1 MNIYQKLA
9 AIQQALK
16 APKAQFNS
24 FGKYYYRSC
33 EDIVEAVKPLCNEH
47 KALLQLTDDVREVG
61 DKVYVM
67 ATARL
72 IDLEQDGSIES
83 YGFAREA
90 DTKAGMDA
98 AQITGSCS
106 SYARK
111 YALNGL
117 FCIDDGKDA
126 DSLPPVDDGK
136 DADKKN
142 DKKAEKVTAKQV
154 ADLQTLAKQKG
165 VSIESIV
172 NGYKLKTLQDISPMQ
187 WAQAMNGL
195 KKRADVS

>member
-47 KALLQLTDDVREVG
+47 KAMLQLTDDVREVG
-61 DKVYVM
+61 GKVYVM

-117 FCIDDGKDA
+117 FCIDDTKDA
-126 DSLPPVDDGK
+126 DALPPQGEQVKETTNG
-136 DADKKN
+136 
-142 DKKAEKVTAKQV
+142 KVTAKQV
-154 ADLQTLAKQKG
+154 ADLQALAKKKG
-165 VSIESIV
+165 VTIESIV
-172 NGYKLKTLQDISPMQ
+172 TGYKLKTLQDISPQQ
-187 WAQAMNGL
+187 WAQAMNAL
-195 KKRADVS
+195 QKREDVS